1 MHLSE
6 ILNHLGEN
14 REDYF
19 HAVSPPVIQ
28 SSNFAFPSLAEF
40 RQAFTDELKHSVYT
54 RGNNPTVAILRQKLA
69 ALEKAEDALVFGSGM
84 AAIAAAILANT
95 NAGSHVVCVQS
106 PYSWTKA
113 LLQGYLPRFGVE
125 HTFVDGRNLEAIE
138 HAIQSNTSLLY
149 LESPN
154 TLTFEL
160 QDLRACAALARRY
173 GIITCIDN
181 SYCSPLFQQ
190 PIEMGID
197 IVLHSGTKY
206 LNGHSDVVMGVLCS
220 NKEMVKKIFEAE
232 YMNLG
237 GILSPHD
244 AALAIRGLRTLELRL
259 RRSDNSARQIAQ
271 FLENHPKVERVIHPL
286 LPSFPQHELAR
297 QQMQGAGGLF
307 SFYLK
312 AESLHQAEAFFE
324 NLQGRFLLAVSWG
337 GHESLVLPSAAFYGI
352 PGRENPAH
360 PWNLVRL
367 YIGLEDPQWL
377 IEGLEHGLEAV

>member
-84 AAIAAAILANT
+84 AAISAAILANT
-95 NAGSHVVCVQS
+95 AAGSHVVCAQS

-138 HAIQSNTSLLY
+138 QAIQPNTSLLY

-197 IVLHSGTKY
+197 IVVHSGTKY
-206 LNGHSDVVMGVLCS
+206 LNGHSDVVLGVLCS
-220 NKEMVKKIFEAE
+220 NKDMVKKIFEAE

-259 RRSDNSARQIAQ
+259 RRSDSSARQIAQ
-271 FLENHPKVERVIHPL
+271 YLENHPKVERVVHPL

-297 QQMQGAGGLF
+297 QQMQGTGGLF

-312 AESLHQAEAFFE
+312 AENLHQAEAFFK

-377 IEGLEHGLEAV
+377 LEGLQQGLEAV